1 MPMRLKTMIG
11 DTWWPAGYY
20 DSLFMADEIPANSY
34 IFLYFSVIRAC
45 PDASTRTVYQFFSSS
60 ILT

>member
-20 DSLFMADEIPANSY
+20 DSLFMADEY
-34 IFLYFSVIRAC
+34 TGQQLYF
-45 PDASTRTVYQFFSSS
+45 F
-60 ILT
+60 ILLSYPGMS